1 MADKYHTGIG
11 SELAEGI
18 IGAARTGLGDT
29 LRSVVY
35 FTPSAFDVVYL
46 RSDLYE
52 SPEAA
57 RTAKSRLVDFETVGF
72 AESPVR
78 SALAAE
84 DPVGIGDYEFTVR
97 FHRDGFVVRILE
109 GDHGVLLT
117 TDAMDVDEFET
128 AAATISTL
136 LLESSA

>member
-1 MADKYHTGIG
+1 
-11 SELAEGI
+11 LAEGI
-18 IGAARTGLGDT
+18 VSAARTGLGDT

-46 RSDLYE
+46 RGDLYE
-52 SPEAA
+52 SSEAA
-57 RTAKSRLVDFETVGF
+57 RDVKARLVDFETMGF

-84 DPVGIGDYEFTVR
+84 SGPLGIGDYEFTVR

-117 TDAMDVDEFET
+117 TDSMNVEEFET

-136 LLESSA
+136 LLESSP